1 MFFGSS
7 SELMPIKCGVPQGFT
22 LGPYLFLLYIIDLN
36 SVFNKFI
43 TAHFAD
49 DTHLSYASKSVMN
62 EWLRSNKLSL
72 NYGKPELVIFR
83 SKVKKELNEITIKI
97 KSKLSP
103 VSNVNYFCVVL
114 DRFPSWNAQVN
125 NLCKK
130 NQLKLMVF
138 CPSYVIMYHKR
149 LVFPYI
155 CPCFTHLIYTFL

>member
-83 SKVKKELNEITIKI
+83 SESKERTK
-97 KSKLSP
+97 
-103 VSNVNYFCVVL
+103 
-114 DRFPSWNAQVN
+114 
-125 NLCKK
+125 
-130 NQLKLMVF
+130 
-138 CPSYVIMYHKR
+138 
-149 LVFPYI
+149 
-155 CPCFTHLIYTFL
+155 